1 MKSLWLTLAVSI
13 FVSGCQINRVEG
25 EYRDV
30 EVKVSNK
37 ESSSS
42 SDSNSTFCPP
52 GQAKK
57 GRC

>member
-1 MKSLWLTLAVSI
+1 MKKLWLTFAVSL
-13 FVSGCQINRVEG
+13 FVSGCQINSVEG
-25 EYRDV
+25 EYRDM

-37 ESSSS
+37 ES
-42 SDSNSTFCPP
+42 DSNSVFCPP